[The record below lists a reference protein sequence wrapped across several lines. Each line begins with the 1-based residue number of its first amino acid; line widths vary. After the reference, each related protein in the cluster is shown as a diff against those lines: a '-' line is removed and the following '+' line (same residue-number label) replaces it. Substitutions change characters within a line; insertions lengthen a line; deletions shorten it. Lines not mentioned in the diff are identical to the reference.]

1 MKTEIKLAGVL
12 SLLMVAGCAHHERQ
26 QVRYDDTTSS
36 AAYSATPKTSV
47 NETIAAVDADQKS
60 KPTANETVAA
70 VDAAAETK
78 TTANET
84 AAAVD
89 AAQKNVS
96 PADTAVSATTSDPTV
111 LQVRQALRNNPN
123 LTEVVPN
130 IQVSGTGGA
139 IVLTGTVPNEQQKQ
153 AVETAVRSTTGV
165 VSVNNQLEVNLS
177 PTGKRPD
184 QSNRIYHENKELSPT
199 SNSSENRR
207 YPAGQSNL
215 SSSSAGAIDANI
227 QARSETD
234 RAIGQRIVTELQSDS
249 AVAGTIPMV
258 QISVDNG
265 KATLTGTVDTQE
277 EKRMIE
283 ADVHNVAGVTSV
295 KNKLRVAGGAPV
307 VETPAQKLQERFQQN
322 VFSL

>member
-1 MKTEIKLAGVL
+1 MKTEIKLAGIL

-26 QVRYDDTTSS
+26 HARYDDTTSS

-47 NETIAAVDADQKS
+47 NEKNADVDAHQKS

-84 AAAVD
+84 AAAVA
-89 AAQKNVS
+89 AAQKNAS
-96 PADTAVSATTSDPTV
+96 PSDTTASASDPTV
-111 LQVRQALRNNPN
+111 LQVRQALSNNPN

-130 IQVSGTGGA
+130 IQVSGTGGT

-153 AVETAVRSTTGV
+153 AVETAVKSTTGV

-234 RAIGQRIVTELQSDS
+234 RAIGLRIVTELQSDS

-295 KNKLRVAGGAPV
+295 KNKLRVAGGVP
-307 VETPAQKLQERFQQN
+307 VETPAQRLQERFQQN